1 MVFQILI
8 LVDMSIIKKR
18 RDEVMKQ
25 RKQAVILAS
34 QAPIATF
41 SDDCLVMLYQPDEH
55 NMVDCS
61 LSIVMS
67 GHVRP
72 ELTEYAKN
80 SLLKPITENRFE
92 SPDDALD
99 SILPMEFQYGNE
111 RDFLSNMV
119 LNQFKDYIKAMKK
132 VE

>member
-1 MVFQILI
+1 
-8 LVDMSIIKKR
+8 MSIITKR
-18 RDEVMKQ
+18 RDELIEQ
-25 RKQAVILAS
+25 RKQAELLAS
-34 QAPIATF
+34 QAPVATF
-41 SDDCLVMLYQPDEH
+41 GDDCLVMLYQPDEH

-67 GHVRP
+67 GKVRP
-72 ELTEYAKN
+72 ELTDYAKN
-80 SLLKPITENRFE
+80 SLLKPITENRFA

-111 RDFLSNMV
+111 RDFVSNKVLS
-119 LNQFKDYIKAMKK
+119 QFKDYIKAMKK